1 MSKRF
6 NNNNCLKYAVHQS
19 IEVNFLL
26 VILLLLELVYK
37 YLNDP
42 AGSEIISSLTSPKSI
57 NWRKQKYEKRG
68 RKENI

>member
-1 MSKRF
+1 M
-6 NNNNCLKYAVHQS
+6 
-19 IEVNFLL
+19 
-26 VILLLLELVYK
+26 
-37 YLNDP
+37 YLDDP